1 MFFFIITVSHVIHN
15 EWLRCSVRCFSGCRW
30 WRACTHYTWCWLEW
44 GNWQCQIPHLG
55 STLHRCRW
63 SARNSRQGIL
73 LLLVTCIQINCS
85 CLAVAFISPNL
96 VAEAK
101 AVKVGFRF
109 WVLKT

>member
-1 MFFFIITVSHVIHN
+1 
-15 EWLRCSVRCFSGCRW
+15 
-30 WRACTHYTWCWLEW
+30 
-44 GNWQCQIPHLG
+44 
-55 STLHRCRW
+55 
-63 SARNSRQGIL
+63 
-73 LLLVTCIQINCS
+73 VTCIQINCS